1 MSKKDLRE
9 MARRKEQSEEKQED
23 NLGRIRW
30 HCLTRN
36 QQEVAKK
43 IIDGNYRFLK
53 VAGWG
58 FLDKFIIFLKS
69 IGFLT
74 VLDVD
79 GKGYARKLITI
90 GKLLLTYEVKILLGI
105 QSLNQVPQMLF
116 GDIGLM
122 MLIGFTAEQIKNGHC
137 KRGKGKANKP
147 MHKDTLGD
155 ALDKFAPAEMEKIL
169 NAGIKLLAKKG
180 FINDKNYIMDDSPL
194 ETTEKCKGCGKKTVK
209 EKHLTKENG
218 IVEIP
223 VTTYGFKL
231 LVIRG
236 VESRQIVAAKVIKI
250 NDDARKYV
258 IKLVEQAIKNIGKD
272 KIKLL
277 LVDRGFIDGEILWE
291 LKDKLKIDFIIPLK
305 TDMRIT
311 AAARGLRNTEIEGKI
326 YRADRKTLSVIGI
339 KGLTSYDQ
347 YGDEEHNQQDFFSKD
362 FKGNKIN
369 VVMVTKWDGKEYAP
383 GKEKVFLTTLQINR
397 PLEIIDKYD
406 LRSLIENTT
415 FRELKQGWLIN
426 KVPKKTRRGVNSH
439 AILTLC
445 MYNMTNAYRTRLG
458 EILAEKGVRRW
469 RLQTYSE
476 TRNKIVIIAGDY
488 YGIFDIEELMIL
500 VNKPPD
506 EFWST
511 KPDKFRRDYDL
522 IREKE

>member
-1 MSKKDLRE
+1 MSKKELRE
-9 MARRKEQSEEKQED
+9 MARRKEQSGDKQED
-23 NLGRIRW
+23 TIRRIRW

-36 QQEVAKK
+36 QKEVAEKV
-43 IIDGNYRFLK
+43 IDGNYRFLK

-58 FLDKFIIFLKS
+58 FLDKFIIFLDE
-69 IGFLT
+69 IGFLKT
-74 VLDVD
+74 LDID
-79 GKGYARKLITI
+79 GKGYDRKLITI
-90 GKLLLTYEVKILLGI
+90 AKLLMTYEVKVLLGI
-105 QSLNQVPQMLF
+105 KSMNQVPEMLF

-122 MLIGFTAEQIKNGHC
+122 MLIGFTAEQLKNGHC

-155 ALDKFAPAEMEKIL
+155 MLGRFAPAEMEKIL
-169 NAGIKLLAKKG
+169 NDGVKILAKKG
-180 FINDKNYIMDDSPL
+180 FIEDTDYIIDDSPL
-194 ETTEKCKGCGKKTVK
+194 ETTEKCEGCGKKTVM
-209 EKHLTKENG
+209 EKQMTKENG
-218 IVEIP
+218 LVEIP

-231 LVIRG
+231 LAIRG
-236 VESRQIVAAKVIKI
+236 VKSRQIVAAKIIKI
-250 NDDARKYV
+250 NDDARKHV
-258 IKLVEQAIKNIGKD
+258 LELIEQARKNIGKD

-277 LVDRGFIDGEILWE
+277 LIDRGFIDGVILWE
-291 LKDKLKIDFIIPLK
+291 LKHKLGIDFIVPLK

-311 AAARGLRNTEIEGKI
+311 SNARGLRNTEIENKI
-326 YRADRKTLSVIGI
+326 YRDENKNLSVVGI

-347 YGDEEHNQQDFFSKD
+347 YGDEEHNQKDKFSKD
-362 FKGNKIN
+362 FRGNKIN

-383 GKEKVFLTTLQINR
+383 GKEKVFLTSLQINR
-397 PLEIIDKYD
+397 PLQIIDKYD
-406 LRSLIENTT
+406 KRSLIENTT

-426 KVPKKTRRGVNSH
+426 KVPKKTRRGVTSH

-445 MYNMTNAYRTRLG
+445 MYNMTNAYRTGLG

-469 RLQTYSE
+469 RIQTYSE

-500 VNKPPD
+500 AGKPPGG
-506 EFWST
+506 FLT
-511 KPDKFRRDYDL
+511 TNPDKFRKDYDL